1 MRWTPPSRRS
11 ALARPPVQAVL
22 GKRRWI
28 DLCNA
33 EVRAAVRGARVRTMR
48 SYVSA
53 LLVVA
58 QPLYRRQIT
67 NPERKR
73 LPLPLTGC
81 DSPGVR
87 SVRARSPPTA
97 QEQCRSRLRAEGLPN
112 HGSAFFSRALQ
123 TVWPW

>member
-1 MRWTPPSRRS
+1 MRWTAPSRRS

-33 EVRAAVRGARVRTMR
+33 EVTAAVPGARVRTMR

-58 QPLYRRQIT
+58 QPLHRRQIT

-81 DSPGVR
+81 DTPELR
-87 SVRARSPPTA
+87 SGPARAPPTA
-97 QEQCRSRLRAEGLPN
+97 QAQCPSPPAAERLRN
-112 HGSAFFSRALQ
+112 H
-123 TVWPW
+123 

>member
-1 MRWTPPSRRS
+1 MRWTHPSRRS

-33 EVRAAVRGARVRTMR
+33 EVTAAVRGARVRTMR

-58 QPLYRRQIT
+58 QPLHGRQIT
-67 NPERKR
+67 NPERTR

-81 DSPGVR
+81 DSPELR
-87 SVRARSPPTA
+87 SVRARSPPTP
-97 QEQCRSRLRAEGLPN
+97 QEQSLSPLPPHPLPTHAPAFSSR
-112 HGSAFFSRALQ
+112 
-123 TVWPW
+123 